1 MILAKEDDAAT
12 RDDLEAALK
21 EFDAIAQAEGINVH
35 SEQKHLPSEQ
45 EILEENFNTMVMP
58 LRE

>member
-21 EFDAIAQAEGINVH
+21 EFDAIARAEGIDVH
-35 SEQKHLPSEQ
+35 SEQKHLPSE
-45 EILEENFNTMVMP
+45 
-58 LRE
+58 

>member
-21 EFDAIAQAEGINVH
+21 EFDAIA
-35 SEQKHLPSEQ
+35 
-45 EILEENFNTMVMP
+45 
-58 LRE
+58 